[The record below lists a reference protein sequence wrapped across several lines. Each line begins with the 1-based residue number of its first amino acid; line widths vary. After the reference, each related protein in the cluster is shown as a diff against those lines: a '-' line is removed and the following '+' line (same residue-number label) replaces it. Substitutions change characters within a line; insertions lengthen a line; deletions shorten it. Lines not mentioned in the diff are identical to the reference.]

1 MFHHPFVID
10 HYPDNDYEYIISE
23 LLSVHENDNNAIE
36 EKTIEEKTIEGKTI
50 EGKTIEENQ
59 CFICLEKNS
68 PISLQ
73 NAYIIKNKKPRCG
86 CKEMVHLNCLEKW
99 YHDHDYNNTCPMCN
113 TIFNENDTL
122 QNRRIPPFLVTT
134 MQFLLY
140 FTMTYCFFFLIC
152 LYLYFFHAFFT
163 LHSKQ

>member
-10 HYPDNDYEYIISE
+10 HYEDVDYEYIISE
-23 LLSVHENDNNAIE
+23 LLSDSENDNNAME
-36 EKTIEEKTIEGKTI
+36 EKR
-50 EGKTIEENQ
+50 

-73 NAYIIKNKKPRCG
+73 NAYIIKKKKPRCG
-86 CKEMVHLNCLEKW
+86 CKEMVHIDCLEKW
-99 YHDHDYNNTCPMCN
+99 YHDHDNDNTCPMCN
-113 TIFNENDTL
+113 TIFNENDNI
-122 QNRRIPPFLVTT
+122 QNARNIPPFLIVTI
-134 MQFLLY
+134 QFLLY
-140 FTMTYCFFFLIC
+140 FTMTYCLFFFIC